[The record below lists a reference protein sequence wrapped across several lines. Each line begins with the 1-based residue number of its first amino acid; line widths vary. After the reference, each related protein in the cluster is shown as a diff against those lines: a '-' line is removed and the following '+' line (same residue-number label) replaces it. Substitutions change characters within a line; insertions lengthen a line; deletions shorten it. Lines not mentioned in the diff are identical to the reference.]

1 MSSTIPGSSPR
12 TNSQP
17 RGPNPTH
24 AAHRPTRTQDPSH
37 VIALILGCLLLV
49 PGVSLL
55 FGGGGLAAV
64 YGVSRASDGYIQT
77 SPTKLNT
84 TTAALTVEDL
94 VVINDVK
101 SPPWLVDALNADIR
115 LTVTPATNRPVFA
128 GIGPAADVNAYL
140 AGTAHEQIVRLSD
153 GGTPATS
160 TSPGTAT
167 APPPTEQGIWTAQAT
182 GVGAQELAWTV
193 TDGSAAVVVMNADG
207 SPGVAVTATAGLRA
221 AIVLPLALSLLGIG
235 LLITAGAVA
244 LIIWASRRRRGAQD
258 TAPTSPTVYDTG
270 QAKVPAAGPAHP
282 FTANPFAADP
292 FTAGY
297 PVALTAHL
305 DPQLS
310 RWQWL
315 VKWFLAIPHLLV
327 LAVLWPVFGVLTVV
341 AGIAILFTRTYPRGL
356 FDINLGILR
365 YSWRVSYYA
374 TNGGIGTD
382 RYPPF
387 TGGPVPGY
395 PATLDIAYPGRLSR
409 GLVLVKWWLLAIP
422 HYLIVGLLI
431 GSSWSQ
437 ATLGDRQFGF
447 DSIAGNLT
455 SGGILGILVLVAGVM
470 LLVTGAYPPA
480 LFALIIGGNR
490 WIYRVIAYAALMT
503 DQYPPFRLDQGGSEP
518 VHQPGQPTPPTL
530 STPPTS
536 PTPPSGTSTNPSDV
550 RTPELASHRAGS

>member
-1 MSSTIPGSSPR
+1 MSSTIPNVSLHGDG
-12 TNSQP
+12 QP
-17 RGPNPTH
+17 RGPSPT
-24 AAHRPTRTQDPSH
+24 AATRRPPRTPDASH
-37 VIALILGCLLLV
+37 LIALILGSLLLV
-49 PGVSLL
+49 PGVGLL
-55 FGGGGLAAV
+55 FAGGGLATV
-64 YGVSRASDGYIQT
+64 YGMSRASDGYIQS
-77 SPTKLNT
+77 SPMQLKT
-84 TTAALTVEDL
+84 TTAALTVGDL
-94 VVINDVK
+94 VVVNDVQ
-101 SPPWLVDALNADIR
+101 SPPWLGDALNADIR
-115 LTVTPATNRPVFA
+115 LTVTPATDTPVFV

-140 AGTAHEQIVRLSD
+140 SPTAHEQIVRLSD
-153 GGTPATS
+153 GGTPVTT

-167 APPPTEQGIWTAQAT
+167 AQPPTEQGIWTAQAT
-182 GVGAQELAWTV
+182 GVGAQELTWTV

-221 AIVLPLALSLLGIG
+221 AIVLPLALSMLGAG
-235 LLITAGAVA
+235 LLITAGALA
-244 LIIWASRRRRGAQD
+244 LIVWASRRRRGRQD
-258 TAPTSPTVYDTG
+258 PAPTSPIAYATG
-270 QAKVPAAGPAHP
+270 QATVPAGGPANP
-282 FTANPFAADP
+282 ITANP

-327 LAVLWPVFGVLTVV
+327 LAVLWPVFGVLTVI
-341 AGIAILFTRTYPRGL
+341 AGIAILFTGTYPRGL
-356 FDINLGILR
+356 FDINLAILR
-365 YSWRVSYYA
+365 YSWRLSYYA

-382 RYPPF
+382 QYPPF
-387 TGGPVPGY
+387 TGGLVPDY

-437 ATLGDRQFGF
+437 VTPGDHQFRL

-480 LFALIIGGNR
+480 LFALIIGSNR

-518 VHQPGQPTPPTL
+518 VRPAAPPTPP
-530 STPPTS
+530 PPG
-536 PTPPSGTSTNPSDV
+536 PGPSDS
-550 RTPELASHRAGS
+550 RTPQLAGHGAGS